1 MRSCNK
7 RKSLFVRCQEEI
19 MHYGDHRNGMQ
30 TWPRMGKDLYDYL
43 DEMQAKWEREHVAN
57 DLRLADERRK
67 AALRLAQEAE
77 LRMSKAALGL
87 AEEAEL
93 RMSKAALRL
102 AQEAELRMSAAT
114 CREGG
119 AETTPGVTH
128 ARWDLIAH
136 GEDRRADRT
145 RSWMSYACEKCKA
158 TRVELTEWDDL

>member
-67 AALRLAQEAE
+67 AALRLAKEAE
-77 LRMSKAALGL
+77 LRK
-87 AEEAEL
+87 
-93 RMSKAALRL
+93 SKAALRP
-102 AQEAELRMSAAT
+102 AQQAEHRMSATT

>member
-1 MRSCNK
+1 
-7 RKSLFVRCQEEI
+7 
-19 MHYGDHRNGMQ
+19 
-30 TWPRMGKDLYDYL
+30 MGKDLYDYL

-67 AALRLAQEAE
+67 AALRLAQ
-77 LRMSKAALGL
+77 
-87 AEEAEL
+87 EAEL

>member
-77 LRMSKAALGL
+77 LRMS
-87 AEEAEL
+87 
-93 RMSKAALRL
+93 
-102 AQEAELRMSAAT
+102 AAT